1 MNMSLKNVLGTV
13 EIVSRVWIAYILV
26 TNSVVGFLTPLESL
40 GLPPHI
46 FQILDGMWKTGFMMH
61 MVKAV
66 ELISGLMILFNFYVP
81 LALLG
86 LIPVVIN
93 IYGLHIFL
101 FHRIFT
107 DGLTMLLICGFL
119 VFQHQDK
126 YRALF
131 VRK

>member
-1 MNMSLKNVLGTV
+1 MNINRRSLLDKV
-13 EIVSRVWIAYILV
+13 EILLRIWIAYILV
-26 TNSVVGFLTPLESL
+26 TNSGVGFITPLEKL

-66 ELISGLMILFNFYVP
+66 ELTSGLMILFNFYVP
-81 LALLG
+81 VALLA

-93 IYGLHIFL
+93 IYGIHIFL
-101 FHRIFT
+101 FHSIIT
-107 DGLTMLLICGFL
+107 DGLSMLLICGFL
-119 VFQHQDK
+119 VFRHREK
-126 YRALF
+126 YRAIL